1 MKTELNYDRLSI
13 DTTPIKVRLT
23 SDIYIVFT
31 KRGAY
36 APAIDLLDLKTLI
49 QHSLYVGAASIAKR
63 FETLRMENGGKIEGL
78 EVWVERAGS
87 GKFDGYTV
95 DLA

>member
-49 QHSLYVGAASIAKR
+49 QHSLYVGAASIVSDLKH
-63 FETLRMENGGKIEGL
+63 L
-78 EVWVERAGS
+78 EWKTGQ
-87 GKFDGYTV
+87 D
-95 DLA
+95 